1 MGQFKFDVFLC
12 HNSQDKTAVIEI
24 AQQLKLTQI
33 KPWLDDWEL
42 QPGLP
47 WQPELEK
54 QIPNIKSAAVFIG
67 QSGIGPWQEE
77 EINSFLRE
85 FHRRKCPVIP
95 ILLPNAPQK
104 PKLPLF
110 LEGRTWVDFRT
121 GSTVH
126 TDPWK
131 KLVWGITGIRPESQP
146 VVQTQ
151 QPQISSL
158 PQKIWLLSDFSSE
171 KGIDDLGSEKGVDY
185 TRLRDLLKAG
195 NWKDADY
202 ETYLVMLKA
211 VAREE
216 GDWIR
221 TEELLK
227 FPCTDLRTI
236 DKLWIKHSNGQFG
249 FSVQKQIYLSVG
261 GIADGRYYKE
271 TWEKFGDKVGW
282 RMSEEW
288 ITYDKVIFSTFTK
301 KGHLPS
307 ECGLVVGEDNGME
320 ALLLRLVNCNI

>member
-110 LEGRTWVDFRT
+110 LEGRT
-121 GSTVH
+121 
-126 TDPWK
+126 
-131 KLVWGITGIRPESQP
+131 
-146 VVQTQ
+146 
-151 QPQISSL
+151 
-158 PQKIWLLSDFSSE
+158 
-171 KGIDDLGSEKGVDY
+171 
-185 TRLRDLLKAG
+185 
-195 NWKDADY
+195 
-202 ETYLVMLKA
+202 
-211 VAREE
+211 
-216 GDWIR
+216 
-221 TEELLK
+221 
-227 FPCTDLRTI
+227 
-236 DKLWIKHSNGQFG
+236 
-249 FSVQKQIYLSVG
+249 
-261 GIADGRYYKE
+261 
-271 TWEKFGDKVGW
+271 
-282 RMSEEW
+282 
-288 ITYDKVIFSTFTK
+288 
-301 KGHLPS
+301 
-307 ECGLVVGEDNGME
+307 
-320 ALLLRLVNCNI
+320 

>member
-1 MGQFKFDVFLC
+1 MGQFEFDVFLC

-24 AQQLKLTQI
+24 AQQLKVKQI

-54 QIPNIKSAAVFIG
+54 QIQNIKSAAVFIG
-67 QSGIGPWQEE
+67 QSGIGPWQQE
-77 EINSFLRE
+77 EIDSFLRQ
-85 FHRRKCPVIP
+85 FQRRKCPVIP
-95 ILLPNAPQK
+95 VLLANAPQQT
-104 PKLPLF
+104 PTLPPF

-121 GSTVH
+121 GSSVH

-131 KLVWGITGIRPESQP
+131 KLVWGITGIKPESQP

-151 QPQISSL
+151 QLQISSL
-158 PQKIWLLSDFSSE
+158 PQKILFLSDFS
-171 KGIDDLGSEKGVDY
+171 SEKGVDY
-185 TRLRDLLKAG
+185 TRLHDLLKAG

-211 VAREE
+211 VGREE

-236 DKLWIKHSNGQFG
+236 DNLWIKHSNGQFG
-249 FSVQKQIYLSVG
+249 FSVQKEIYLSVG
-261 GIADGRYYKE
+261 GMPDGRYYKE

-282 RMSEEW
+282 RMNEEW
-288 ITYDKVIFSTFTK
+288 ITYDKVIFSKFTK

-307 ECGLVVGEDNGME
+307 ECGLVVGEDKGME
-320 ALLLRLVNCNI
+320 ALLFRLVNCNI